1 MKSPPAPTRVLVL
14 GGGYVAIWLV
24 RQLRSAVRRGDVELI
39 VVDQH
44 NYHTFHGLVPEML
57 TGKIQAGQIISPA
70 RRLFAPGR
78 FICAGIERI
87 DVAKKEVLL
96 HRALDSAPLTLSY
109 DHLVVNLGSVDD
121 LTRYRG
127 VGEHTLRLKDY
138 FDCVRVRNHLLA
150 MLEFAEA
157 EPDPVERR
165 RLLHF
170 VIAGGNYAGIEVAAE
185 LAEFLRSLLKT
196 EYPGLTREETH
207 ITVVHSGERILPELG
222 RRFPRLSEYAADVLR
237 KNGCTIELGQR
248 LASATPSEAILSDG
262 RRLATR
268 TIISCTGAARNPLLD
283 QMPFER
289 DKLGRLLCDAFGGV
303 GGRADVW
310 SAGDCGAVPMKN
322 GETAPPLALYAMQ
335 GGATLGRNILRTLQ
349 GRTLR
354 PYAFTGMGDCCVL
367 GFGEAVGQLWGV
379 PLKGWLAWLTW
390 RGCMVAYLPTWSKR
404 VRTLLDWITVPLFGR
419 DVTSVSG
426 DAPHMGVTRELYETG
441 QTIVRQGDVGRVMYL
456 IQSGS
461 VEVLAN
467 DGRAGEQRL
476 AVLGPGEHFGE
487 IAVLENRQRTA
498 TVRAIEPVA
507 VLRISREQTQQLTAS
522 FKPFAE
528 LTTARRGVN
537 PSEVDSSKPVSTL
550 S

>member
-1 MKSPPAPTRVLVL
+1 MKSPPVPTRVLVL

-24 RQLRSAVRRGDVELI
+24 RQLRSAVRRGEVELI

-157 EPDPVERR
+157 ESDPVERR

-196 EYPGLTREETH
+196 EYPGLTLEETH

-237 KNGCTIELGQR
+237 KNGCTI
-248 LASATPSEAILSDG
+248 
-262 RRLATR
+262 
-268 TIISCTGAARNPLLD
+268 
-283 QMPFER
+283 
-289 DKLGRLLCDAFGGV
+289 
-303 GGRADVW
+303 
-310 SAGDCGAVPMKN
+310 
-322 GETAPPLALYAMQ
+322 
-335 GGATLGRNILRTLQ
+335 
-349 GRTLR
+349 
-354 PYAFTGMGDCCVL
+354 
-367 GFGEAVGQLWGV
+367 
-379 PLKGWLAWLTW
+379 
-390 RGCMVAYLPTWSKR
+390 
-404 VRTLLDWITVPLFGR
+404 
-419 DVTSVSG
+419 
-426 DAPHMGVTRELYETG
+426 
-441 QTIVRQGDVGRVMYL
+441 
-456 IQSGS
+456 
-461 VEVLAN
+461 
-467 DGRAGEQRL
+467 
-476 AVLGPGEHFGE
+476 
-487 IAVLENRQRTA
+487 
-498 TVRAIEPVA
+498 
-507 VLRISREQTQQLTAS
+507 
-522 FKPFAE
+522 
-528 LTTARRGVN
+528 
-537 PSEVDSSKPVSTL
+537 
-550 S
+550 